1 MSYLI
6 ASLNDVQGTIILDLS
21 TYGDLYLV
29 SIYDRETEKSYHKRF
44 KEMADAKK
52 RFSEISDMILDGTY
66 STEGRIKA
74 LLK

>member
-1 MSYLI
+1 MSYMI
-6 ASLNDVQGTIILDLS
+6 ASLEDVQGTITLDLS

-44 KEMADAKK
+44 RDKEDAKK
-52 RFSEISDMILDGTY
+52 RFSEISNMILDGTY
-66 STEGRIKA
+66 STEGRVKA

>member
-1 MSYLI
+1 MSYTI
-6 ASLNDVQGTIILDLS
+6 ASLEDVQGTITLDLS
-21 TYGDLYLV
+21 KSGDLYLV

-44 KEMADAKK
+44 RDRIDAKK

-66 STEGRIKA
+66 STVGRIKA

>member
-1 MSYLI
+1 MNYMI
-6 ASLNDVQGTIILDLS
+6 ASLEDVQGTISLDLS
-21 TYGDLYLV
+21 KSGDLYLV
-29 SIYDRETEKSYHKRF
+29 SIYDRETKKSYHKRF
-44 KEMADAKK
+44 RDKEDAKK

>member
-1 MSYLI
+1 MSYLLV
-6 ASLNDVQGTIILDLS
+6 SLEDVQGTITLDLS

-44 KEMADAKK
+44 KDMADAKK

-66 STEGRIKA
+66 STDGRIKA

>member
-1 MSYLI
+1 MSYTI
-6 ASLNDVQGTIILDLS
+6 ASLEDVQGTITLDLS
-21 TYGDLYLV
+21 KSGDLYLV

-44 KEMADAKK
+44 RDRTDAKK

-66 STEGRIKA
+66 STVGRIKA